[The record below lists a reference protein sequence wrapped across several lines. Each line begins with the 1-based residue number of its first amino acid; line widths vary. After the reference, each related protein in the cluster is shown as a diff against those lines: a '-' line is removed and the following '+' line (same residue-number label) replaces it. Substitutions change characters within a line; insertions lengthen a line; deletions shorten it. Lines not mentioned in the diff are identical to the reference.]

1 MQSPL
6 VLRSKL
12 QHNLSIF
19 ARMTALANEVG
30 AINLAQ
36 GFPDFPPPA
45 ALANLVAQAIQDG
58 HNQYAP
64 MAGVPEL
71 RRAIARKTLELYH
84 AEADPDTDITI
95 TAGATYGLFTAF
107 QALLHEGDE
116 VLIFEP
122 AYDSYIPGIQLAG
135 AEPVFIA
142 LQAPDYSID
151 WESVKKNIN
160 SRTRAIVINTPH
172 NPSGSCWKPADM
184 LQLEKLVEGSDII
197 IISDEV
203 YEHITFGGVRHES
216 VLRYPKLAAR
226 SIVVASFGKTYHNTG
241 WKMGYVI
248 APEAITRE
256 FRNVHQYLLFSV
268 NTPMQHALA
277 AYITAEPNHYL
288 ELPAF
293 YEQKRNTFLELLEGS
308 RFTWQPA
315 AGTYFQILDYSAIS
329 DKDDLTF
336 ALQLARDYKIA
347 AIPLSPFYRNGQEDK
362 VLRFCFAKSDTILK
376 KAAEILCKI

>member
-1 MQSPL
+1 MHSPYT
-6 VLRSKL
+6 LRSKL
-12 QHNLSIF
+12 PHSISIF

-30 AINLAQ
+30 AVNLAQ
-36 GFPDFPPPA
+36 GFPDFPPPQQ
-45 ALANLVAQAIQDG
+45 LVNLVAKAMRSG

-71 RRAIARKTLELYH
+71 RAAIAHKTKALYN
-84 AEADPDTDITI
+84 AEVNPDTEITI
-95 TAGATYGLFTAF
+95 SAGATYGLFAAF

-142 LQAPDYSID
+142 LHAPDYRID
-151 WESVKKNIN
+151 WEGVKKKIN
-160 SRTRAIVINTPH
+160 RRTRAIVLNTPH
-172 NPSGSCWKPADM
+172 NPSGSCWKKTDM
-184 LQLEKLVEGSDII
+184 QQLEKLVEGSDIL

-226 SIVVASFGKTYHNTG
+226 SIVISSFGKTYHNTG

-248 APEAITRE
+248 APEGITRE

-268 NTPMQHALA
+268 NTPMQYALA
-277 AYITAEPNHYL
+277 EFLTAEPQHYL

-293 YEQKRNTFLELLEGS
+293 YEKKRDTFLKLLTGS

-315 AGTYFQILDYSAIS
+315 TGTYFQLLDYSAIS
-329 DKDDLTF
+329 DKDDMSF
-336 ALQLARDYKIA
+336 ATQLATEYKVA
-347 AIPLSPFYRNGQEDK
+347 AIPLSPFYRNGQEDR

-376 KAAEILCKI
+376 KAADILCKI